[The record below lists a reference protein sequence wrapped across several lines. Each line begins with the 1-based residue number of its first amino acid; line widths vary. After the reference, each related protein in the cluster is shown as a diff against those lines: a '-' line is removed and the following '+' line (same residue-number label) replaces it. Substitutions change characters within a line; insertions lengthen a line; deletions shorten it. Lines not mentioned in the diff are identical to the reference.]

1 MTPDDRAELPLA
13 GTVVVDASRMLPGA
27 VLARCL
33 LDLGARVIKI
43 EDPGAGDLMR
53 HAPPHVDG
61 VGAGFVA
68 FFRGA
73 ESVGLDLRTPA
84 GAAALRALAAK
95 ADVLVESFRPGT
107 LARWGLAEDDLLA
120 ANPRLVLCSLPGFSD
135 SPAVGHD
142 LNFTGLTGLLRS
154 LRDQGIVGLQLAD
167 VTSGLLASTTI
178 CGALLRR
185 ARTGRGG
192 RVSQPLLSGP
202 LPFVTW
208 AWAERAGGGGGM
220 SERMLGGRAPAYRT
234 YRCGD
239 GLELSVGCLEPK
251 FWIRFTQLVGRPE
264 LAAQGLDTS
273 ADGQQVAAAMEAHLA
288 AHPRAHWLAL
298 VAAHDLP
305 IWPVHDVDAA
315 AREPALAPLTE
326 ATPTPSG
333 TLPGVGPFFPS
344 VGRTP
349 ARPAPALGEH
359 TAAVLA
365 EFGVT

>member
-1 MTPDDRAELPLA
+1 MSEPLPLE
-13 GTVVVDASRMLPGA
+13 GTVVIDVSRMLPGA

-33 LDLGARVIKI
+33 VDLGARVIKI
-43 EDPGAGDLMR
+43 EDPAQGDLMR
-53 HAPPHVDG
+53 LAPPLVDG
-61 VGAGFVA
+61 IGAGFVA

-84 GAAALRALAAK
+84 GAAALRQLAAR

-107 LARWGLAEDDLLA
+107 LARFGLSEADLLA
-120 ANPRLVLCSLPGFSD
+120 ANPGLVLCSLPGFSD
-135 SPAVGHD
+135 SAAVGHD
-142 LNFTGLTGLLRS
+142 LNFTGLTGLLRA
-154 LRDQGIVGLQLAD
+154 LREQGIVGLQLAD
-167 VTSGLLASTTI
+167 VTTGLLAAGTI
-178 CGALLRR
+178 LAALLRR

-192 RVSQPLLSGP
+192 RVHQPLLSGP

-220 SERMLGGRAPAYRT
+220 SERMLGGGAPAYRT

-251 FWIRFTQLVGRPE
+251 FWIRFAQLVGRPD
-264 LAAQGLDTS
+264 LAGQGLDTS
-273 ADGQQVAAAMEAHLA
+273 PEGQVAAAAMEAHLA

-298 VAAHDLP
+298 LAPHDLP
-305 IWPVHDVDAA
+305 VWPVNDLDAA
-315 AREPALAPLTE
+315 PRDPTLAGLTE
-326 ATPTPSG
+326 ATPTASG
-333 TLPGVGPFFPS
+333 ALPGVGPFFPAL
-344 VGRTP
+344 GRTP
-349 ARPAPALGEH
+349 SRPAPALGEH